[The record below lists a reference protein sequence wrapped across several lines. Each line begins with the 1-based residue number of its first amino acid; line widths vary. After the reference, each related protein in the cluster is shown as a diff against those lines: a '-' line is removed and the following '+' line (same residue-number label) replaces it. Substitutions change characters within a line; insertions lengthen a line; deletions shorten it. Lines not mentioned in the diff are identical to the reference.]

1 MAEKKTTAKKTTKKT
16 TKKKAEVKK
25 PEKVLKPEV
34 IEKPFNLLNPIMA
47 QSGNVNIIS
56 HEEEVENKI
65 ALMEDIDSIAS
76 LNKQLLAVKRENT
89 QLEIQN
95 KSLDEAKRALD
106 ATIQIMDIFLDN
118 TVMSKVKK
126 NIKSA
131 RDIKE
136 LATAYGILTDK
147 VAMLTGD
154 NVLETLGAKKR
165 MKISVAFQNDSGD
178 KTGVQVEV

>member
-1 MAEKKTTAKKTTKKT
+1 MAEKKTTAKKKTVKKKT
-16 TKKKAEVKK
+16 EN
-25 PEKVLKPEV
+25 VLKPEV
-34 IEKPFNLLNPIMA
+34 VEMPKRSLDNPLLKSTTMITPD
-47 QSGNVNIIS
+47 
-56 HEEEVENKI
+56 VEIDNKV

-106 ATIQIMDIFLDN
+106 ATIHIMDIFLDES
-118 TVMSKVKK
+118 VMNKVKK
-126 NIKSA
+126 SIKSA

-147 VAMLTGD
+147 VAILAGD
-154 NVLETLGAKKR
+154 NVLESLGVKKR

-178 KTGVQVEV
+178 RTGVQVEV